1 MKSGFVSIVGRA
13 NVGKST
19 LMNSLIGEKIAIVS
33 DKPQTTR
40 GRVTGIYNDDDVQLV
55 FIDTPGIHTPKN
67 KLGEHM
73 IKTSAEAFS
82 GVDVVLFVAEAKKP
96 RTAELQIIEKLKGSS
111 VPVILVL
118 NKVDIIPKGEVAE
131 AIGEYSQL
139 YPFASI
145 IPVSAKREDG
155 VDIVLNEILPYIDEG
170 ELLYPTDIA
179 TDMTSRQLVEEIVR
193 EKFLNNLYD
202 EIPHGI
208 AIETVVYKDTETTKG
223 EPISNIN
230 INIICEKEQHKG
242 MIIGKKGAML
252 KKTMSEARA
261 DIEDLLGQKIYM
273 ECHVKVRENW
283 RDNESLIRS
292 YGLNFME

>member
-19 LMNSLIGEKIAIVS
+19 LMNALIGEKIAIVS

-73 IKTSAEAFS
+73 VKTSAEAFS
-82 GVDVVLFVAEAKKP
+82 GVDAVLFVAEAKKP
-96 RTAELQIIEKLKGSS
+96 RSSELQIIEKLKGSS

-118 NKVDIIPKGEVAE
+118 NKVDIIPKAEVAA

-145 IPVSAKREDG
+145 VPVSAKNEDG
-155 VDIVLNEILPYIDEG
+155 VDIVLKELMPYIDEG

-208 AIETVVYKDTETTKG
+208 AIETVVYKDSETTKG

>member
-1 MKSGFVSIVGRA
+1 MKSGFISIVGRA

-19 LMNSLIGEKIAIVS
+19 LMNALIGEKIAIVS

-40 GRVTGIYNDDDVQLV
+40 GRVVGIYNDEDVQLV

-73 IKTSAEAFS
+73 IKTSTEAFS
-82 GVDVVLFVAEAKKP
+82 GVDVILFVAEAKKP
-96 RTAELQIIEKLKGSS
+96 RNPELNIIEKLKGSN

-118 NKVDIIPKGEVAE
+118 NKVDIISKDEVAK
-131 AIGEYSQL
+131 AIGEYSEL
-139 YPFASI
+139 FSFASI
-145 IPVSAKREDG
+145 VPISAKREDG
-155 VDIVLNEILPYIDEG
+155 VDIVLKEIIPFINEG

-179 TDMTSRQLVEEIVR
+179 TDMTSRQLVEELVR

-208 AIETVVYKDTETTKG
+208 AVETVFYRDSETSKG

-230 INIICEKEQHKG
+230 INIICEKPQHKG
-242 MIIGKKGAML
+242 MIIGKNGATL
-252 KKTMSEARA
+252 KKALSEARV
-261 DIEDLLGQKIYM
+261 DIEDLLGHKIFM

-283 RDNESLIRS
+283 RDSENLIRS
-292 YGLNFME
+292 YGLNFSD